1 MSQAKSLNP
10 PYQVAADSQA
20 FEILRLWAGTDGVL
34 VTLNTAWKDPAA
46 WGIAL
51 ADIARHVANAY
62 ELEGAGQREQ
72 IASRVRQAFLAEWDE
87 PTSDVEPTKCG

>member
-10 PYQVAADSQA
+10 PYQVAGDSQA

>member
-1 MSQAKSLNP
+1 MSQANSLNP
-10 PYQVAADSQA
+10 PYQVAAAPQA
-20 FEILRLWAGTDGVL
+20 VEILRLWAGTDGVL
-34 VTLNTAWKDPAA
+34 VTLSTAWKDPAA

-51 ADIARHVANAY
+51 ADIARHVTNAC